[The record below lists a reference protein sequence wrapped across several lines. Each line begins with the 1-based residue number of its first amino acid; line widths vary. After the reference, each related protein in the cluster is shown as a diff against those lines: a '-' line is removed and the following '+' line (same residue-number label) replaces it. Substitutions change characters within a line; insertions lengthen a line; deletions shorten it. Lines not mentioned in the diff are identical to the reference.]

1 MPHPHQTINILLKDM
16 TMATITDSSHQGAAE
31 NEAQQQQSNT
41 SPSNDAPERDIDTE
55 TLPGYSRRLDGLPSY
70 ARVTRNDQRRRE
82 TLQAFIESKMTTYDT
97 FGGQK
102 GIATGPLND
111 PAKPF
116 RWLQRKLKGEKD
128 VWKKLSDEEK
138 RKWEEEGGD
147 VDYDAGE
154 VAVGDMNTS
163 RIA

>member
-1 MPHPHQTINILLKDM
+1 M
-16 TMATITDSSHQGAAE
+16 TTAPGSSREEAAE

-41 SPSNDAPERDIDTE
+41 SPSNENREQQPNSDAPERDIDTE
-55 TLPGYSRRLDGLPSY
+55 TLPGYSQQPDGLPSY
-70 ARVTRNDQRRRE
+70 ARVTRNDQRRQE
-82 TLQAFIESKMTTYDT
+82 SLQAFVESKMYTQDT
-97 FGGQK
+97 FGGHK
-102 GIATGPLND
+102 GIATGPPND

-116 RWLQRKLKGEKD
+116 RWIQRKLKGEKD

>member
-1 MPHPHQTINILLKDM
+1 
-16 TMATITDSSHQGAAE
+16 MATITDSSHQEAAE
-31 NEAQQQQSNT
+31 NEAQQQQSNIA
-41 SPSNDAPERDIDTE
+41 PSNDSPERDIDTE
-55 TLPGYSRRLDGLPSY
+55 TLPGYSRRPDGLPSY

-102 GIATGPLND
+102 GIATGPPND

>member
-1 MPHPHQTINILLKDM
+1 M
-16 TMATITDSSHQGAAE
+16 TMTTATNPSPEEALQ

-41 SPSNDAPERDIDTE
+41 SPSIENREQQPNNNAPERDIDTE
-55 TLPGYSRRLDGLPSY
+55 TLPGYSQRPDGLPSY

-82 TLQAFIESKMTTYDT
+82 SLQAFVERKMYTQDT
-97 FGGQK
+97 FGGHK
-102 GIATGPLND
+102 GIATGPPND
-111 PAKPF
+111 PTKPF
-116 RWLQRKLKGEKD
+116 RWIQRKLKGEKD

-154 VAVGDMNTS
+154 MVVGDMNTS
-163 RIA
+163 KIA